1 MPYGLE
7 FEEVRFETD
16 HEGKRLKATIPYPM
30 YSALVEFWIGVRR
43 AHAAKLEKQVKPGQI
58 KGSMQSAFIASDNSH
73 SIGETPGKSFIS
85 SPHFPNDPQWQSL
98 LAQMPVADAADT
110 SELGDSHERN
120 GPRAPSNTQPGA
132 LDERPTNTA
141 SSAKGALFYRE
152 FMAKPPGDVA
162 KMIKEGVYF
171 LRAWREYRQL
181 TLEDAAELFG
191 RTAATIYT
199 HESGR
204 WPPSQATL
212 EKFAHAYDVPILQ
225 LVPLPGSD
233 TSPFAA
239 KSNRAAEANS
249 KHEVESP
256 SLPAP
261 NATRKSTS
269 ETKCG
274 TGTTS
279 KFWKE
284 PVSPADTAYPDAV
297 LAHLKAGKSPV
308 LAWRLYRGL
317 SLSALAEQYG
327 GQVSNLKAMEAA
339 IYLRPPTI
347 AKLCPIFHCKPAQLL
362 RPVGLNDEASVA
374 LVVEQPPSA
383 TPLAASTVVE
393 DSTIPLSPMEAA
405 FVRAGSADPHT
416 RDRSRVTST
425 ERLARMQRE
434 LSRL

>member
-30 YSALVEFWIGVRR
+30 YSALVEFWISVRR
-43 AHAAKLEKQVKPGQI
+43 AHAAKVEKQARPGQI
-58 KGSMQSAFIASDNSH
+58 KGSMQSAFITSDNSH
-73 SIGETPGKSFIS
+73 SIGETTAKSFIS
-85 SPHFPNDPQWQSL
+85 SPYFPNDPQWQSL
-98 LAQMPVADAADT
+98 LAQMPAVDAVEVGA
-110 SELGDSHERN
+110 LVNSHEGN
-120 GPRAPSNTQPGA
+120 GPQTASNTQPGA
-132 LDERPTNTA
+132 IDERPPNTA
-141 SSAKGALFYRE
+141 SGAKGAFFYRE

-233 TSPFAA
+233 TAPYAA
-239 KSNRAAEANS
+239 KTNRAADTSS
-249 KHEVESP
+249 KRGAESP
-256 SLPAP
+256 SLPVSNGAQ
-261 NATRKSTS
+261 TS
-269 ETKCG
+269 KLEAK
-274 TGTTS
+274 TGTATSS

-284 PVSPADTAYPDAV
+284 PVSPADTEYPDAV
-297 LAHLKAGKSPV
+297 LTHLKAGKSPV
-308 LAWRLYRGL
+308 LAWRLYRGM

-347 AKLCPIFHCKPAQLL
+347 AKLCPILHCKPAQLL
-362 RPVGLNDEASVA
+362 RPAGLNDDASVA
-374 LVVEQPPSA
+374 LVVEQPSST
-383 TPLAASTVVE
+383 TPLAASTVV
-393 DSTIPLSPMEAA
+393 DVSTIPLSPMEAA
-405 FVRAGSADPHT
+405 FARAGSADPHT